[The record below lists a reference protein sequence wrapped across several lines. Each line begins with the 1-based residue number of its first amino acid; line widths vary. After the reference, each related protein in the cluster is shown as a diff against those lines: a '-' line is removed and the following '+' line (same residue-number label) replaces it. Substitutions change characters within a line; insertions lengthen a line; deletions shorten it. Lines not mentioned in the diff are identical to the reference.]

1 MPYYTV
7 GYMVGS
13 LSKQSEA
20 YIQFTEGLITD
31 DGRVTNESTEA
42 FLRTYIEE
50 LHRYITRVYT
60 VLPRSSG

>member
-20 YIQFTEGLITD
+20 YIQFTEGLITTT
-31 DGRVTNESTEA
+31 GA
-42 FLRTYIEE
+42 
-50 LHRYITRVYT
+50 
-60 VLPRSSG
+60 